1 MSNPP
6 TPPRK
11 FRELDESEKRSLAFH
26 MRSRTRKYTLDG
38 GIAVA
43 VQRYNVD
50 PGDAELRAYAER
62 CIAERD
68 AAMTASPA
76 PTAQV
81 PAPAP
86 ETPSAP
92 PSAPIVPPDAPAKP
106 VQQFPSAPPPKG
118 KILKL
123 SEDHFR
129 RLGEHNSKRPL
140 YAVLN
145 HWNKRLSPAELAA
158 LVAGEINQKGLYTRS
173 GVLIREGWIQDAEVL
188 GLLQLLQ
195 YPGAGES
202 AQTAPNKAEAREI
215 PYLPKEVIDRLAATY
230 FRSWGGENGRRAL
243 NQMLSLASRKVPRL
257 EALGKFTSW
266 AVSELQRTHLPPTE
280 RLAELYNDLA
290 ARASR
295 K

>member
-6 TPPRK
+6 APPRK
-11 FRELDESEKRSLAFH
+11 FRELDESEKSSLAFH

-50 PGDAELRAYAER
+50 PDDAELRAFAER

-68 AAMTASPA
+68 AEKAASLALAVHVPQPA
-76 PTAQV
+76 PV
-81 PAPAP
+81 
-86 ETPSAP
+86 TPSTP
-92 PSAPIVPPDAPAKP
+92 PPAPIVPPDAPAKP

-118 KILKL
+118 KILQL
-123 SEDHFR
+123 SENHFR

-145 HWNKRLSPAELAA
+145 HWNKRLSPTELAA
-158 LVAGEINQKGLYTRS
+158 LVAQEINQKGLYNRS
-173 GVLIREGWIQDAEVL
+173 GALIREGWIKDAEVL

-202 AQTAPNKAEAREI
+202 AQTAPNKAETRGI
-215 PYLPKEVIDRLAATY
+215 PYLPKEVINRLAATY
-230 FRSWGGENGRRAL
+230 FRSWGQVNGRRAV

-266 AVSELQRTHLPPTE
+266 AVTELLRTHLPPTE
-280 RLAELYNDLA
+280 RLGELYNDLA